1 MRVVIAFFLSSAS
14 LAACGEAVTPAP
26 VEAAGAPDAAAAA
39 LKGAAEQQC
48 AELTNYS
55 PKSLETMSAEMQ
67 ALTTREFKACVE
79 AVTRG
84 ETAPPLRGR
93 S

>member
-1 MRVVIAFFLSSAS
+1 MRLIIGFILSSVS

-26 VEAAGAPDAAAAA
+26 AATAGAPDANAAA
-39 LKGAAEQQC
+39 LKAAGEKEC
-48 AELTNYS
+48 AELTGYS
-55 PKSLETMSAEMQ
+55 AEGVKTMSAELQ
-67 ALTTREFKACVE
+67 ALVTREFKSCVE

-84 ETAPPLRGR
+84 ETPSLRGR

>member
-1 MRVVIAFFLSSAS
+1 MRIVIAFFLSSFS
-14 LAACGEAVTPAP
+14 LAACDDAAPPSPASASAAQSAN
-26 VEAAGAPDAAAAA
+26 EAAM
-39 LKGAAEQQC
+39 KSAAEREC

-55 PKSLETMSAEMQ
+55 PKSLEAMSAEMQ
-67 ALTTREFKACVE
+67 ALTTREFKSCVE

-84 ETAPPLRGR
+84 EAPSLRGR

>member
-26 VEAAGAPDAAAAA
+26 VEAADAATAA
-39 LKGAAEQQC
+39 LKGAAEQEC

-55 PKSLETMSAEMQ
+55 PKSLETMNAEMQ
-67 ALTTREFKACVE
+67 ALTTREFKSCVE
-79 AVTRG
+79 VVTRG
-84 ETAPPLRGR
+84 ETPPPLRGR

>member
-26 VEAAGAPDAAAAA
+26 VEADDAATAA
-39 LKGAAEQQC
+39 LKGAAEQEC

-55 PKSLETMSAEMQ
+55 PKSLETMNAEMQ
-67 ALTTREFKACVE
+67 ALTTREFKSCVE

-84 ETAPPLRGR
+84 ETPPPLRGR

>member
-1 MRVVIAFFLSSAS
+1 MRVVIAFILSSAS
-14 LAACGEAVTPAP
+14 LAACGEAAAPAA
-26 VEAAGAPDAAAAA
+26 VEAGAPDATVAA
-39 LKGAAEQQC
+39 LKAAAEQEC
-48 AELTNYS
+48 SELTNYS

-67 ALTTREFKACVE
+67 ALTTREFKSCVE

-84 ETAPPLRGR
+84 EAPPPLRGR

>member
-1 MRVVIAFFLSSAS
+1 MRLVIGFFLSSVS
-14 LAACGEAVTPAP
+14 LAACGEATTPAA
-26 VEAAGAPDAAAAA
+26 VEVAGAPDAAAAA
-39 LKGAAEQQC
+39 MKTVAEQEC
-48 AELTNYS
+48 AGLTNYS

-67 ALTTREFKACVE
+67 ALTTREFKSCVE

-84 ETAPPLRGR
+84 ETPPPLRGR